1 MAYLIESII
10 TTNVLFFIL
19 YSSLCMVQLRRKLM
33 VNAFR
38 FIYLHSQLSLNNRK
52 YTHQNS
58 SAMIPPIFPLSVRH
72 CVFLHLHDLLKRH
85 NRASFAFIIYKH
97 LRQLLFIITGY
108 TVRKYMNVISIFSHI
123 KAGRFDTGRSIRPNN
138 IKVGNTMLLNKSSKC
153 FAGQGVAL

>member
-1 MAYLIESII
+1 MFHLSPFSTFFR
-10 TTNVLFFIL
+10 TTENIHT
-19 YSSLCMVQLRRKLM
+19 KLQR
-33 VNAFR
+33 NDSAD
-38 FIYLHSQLSLNNRK
+38 LS
-52 YTHQNS
+52 T
-58 SAMIPPIFPLSVRH
+58 SVRH
-72 CVFLHLHDLLKRH
+72 CVLLHFHDLLKRH

-153 FAGQGVAL
+153 IAGQGVAL